1 MIYRAR
7 AIVTMDGPPIE
18 NGAVAVQEG
27 VIRAVGNR
35 DEVARLVRDET
46 IDLGEQ
52 VILPGLINAHCHLD
66 YSTLRHA
73 ISPQKSFAD
82 WIRNINGLKRNFH
95 DDDYLDAIRRGFAES
110 KKWGATTVL
119 NIETQPEL
127 LLRMPPPPLRTWWYY
142 EMIDIRH
149 RITTEE
155 LVAGAL
161 AFFNQRPDWSGGFG
175 LSPHAPYTASA
186 DLYRLAGECSRV
198 TGMPLTTHVAES
210 AEEDEMFRHARG
222 SLYDFL
228 ASLGRDMGDCGR
240 KSAFANLTDEDCAGP
255 DWLLVHLNELGED
268 DFELIASRG
277 LGAEMQVVH
286 CPLSHRYFG
295 HRKFQFKRLRD
306 LGVNISL
313 GTDSLASNDSLD
325 MFAEM
330 RELQRNEPWLRAEE
344 LLETVTVNP
353 ARTLKK
359 ENVLGKIAPGAYADL
374 IALPFSG
381 ALNAVYDEIVSHH
394 KPIEWI
400 MVDGQVN
407 I

>member
-7 AIVTMDGPPIE
+7 AIVTMEGRPIE
-18 NGAVAVQEG
+18 NGAVAIQDG
-27 VIRAVGNR
+27 VIRAVGSR
-35 DEVARLVRDET
+35 DEVARLVRDENT
-46 IDLGEQ
+46 DLGEQ

-73 ISPQKSFAD
+73 ISPQKSFAE
-82 WIRNINGLKRNFH
+82 WIRNINALKRSFH
-95 DDDYLDAIRRGFAES
+95 DDDYLNAISRGFAES
-110 KKWGATTVL
+110 KKRGATTVF

-127 LLRMPPPPLRTWWYY
+127 LLRMTPPPLRTWWFY

-161 AFFNQRPDWSGGFG
+161 AFFDLQPDWPGGFG

-186 DLYRLAGECSRV
+186 DLYRLAGECARV

-210 AEEDEMFRHARG
+210 AEENEMFRHARG
-222 SLYDFL
+222 PLYDFL
-228 ASLGRDMGDCGR
+228 ESLGRDMGDCGK
-240 KSAFANLTDEDCAGP
+240 KSPFALLADEGSAGP

-268 DFELIASRG
+268 DFEMIAARG

-286 CPLSHRYFG
+286 CPLSHRYFN

-330 RELQRNEPWLRAEE
+330 RELQKNEPWLRAEE

-353 ARTLKK
+353 ARVLKM
-359 ENVLGKIAPGAYADL
+359 ENALGKIVPGAHADL
-374 IALPFSG
+374 ISLPFSG

-400 MVDGQVN
+400 MVDGQVS